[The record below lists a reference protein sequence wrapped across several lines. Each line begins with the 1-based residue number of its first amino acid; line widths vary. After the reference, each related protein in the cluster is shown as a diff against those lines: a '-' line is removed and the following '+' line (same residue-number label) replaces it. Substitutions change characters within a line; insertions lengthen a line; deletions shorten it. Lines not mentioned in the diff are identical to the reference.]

1 MNFTYNGQP
10 SRVIFGA
17 GSLQHLAREID
28 LLGAKR
34 ALVLSTPEQRAS
46 AEMIADLLGNKAAG
60 VFDRAVMHVPI
71 ETAREARQMALAL
84 GADCAIA
91 IGGGST
97 TGLGKAIALDSG
109 LPILAI
115 PTTYAGS
122 EMTPI
127 YGITEGGLKKTG
139 KDARVL
145 PRTTIYDPDLSMSL
159 PIGLSVTSGINAIAH
174 AAEGLYAVD
183 SNPIMDLMA
192 CEGIAALAR
201 ALPVIYKN
209 ANDKTARADA
219 LYGAW
224 LCGTVL
230 GNVGMALH
238 HKLCHTLGGSFNLPH
253 AEVHTIVLP
262 HALAYNQ
269 AAAPEAMQKIAKA
282 LGVNESNNTPAAQA
296 TWDLAYSN
304 GAPTSLAAIGL
315 QESDLDKAC
324 DIAMQNQYANPRPL
338 ERVALRALF
347 QDAFEGVRPR

>member
-1 MNFTYNGQP
+1 MKSFVYNGQP
-10 SRVIFGA
+10 ARVVFGA

-28 LLGAKR
+28 AMGAKK

-46 AEMIADLLGNKAAG
+46 ADMIADLLGSRAAG
-60 VFDRAVMHVPI
+60 VFAKAVMHVPI
-71 ETAREARQMALAL
+71 ETAQEARDVARAL
-84 GADCAIA
+84 GADCAVA

-127 YGITEGGLKKTG
+127 YGITEAGMKKTG

-145 PRTTIYDPDLSMSL
+145 PRVVIYDPELTSSL
-159 PIGLSVTSGINAIAH
+159 PVSMSVTSGINAMAH

-183 SNPIMDLMA
+183 SNPIMNLMA
-192 CEGIAALAR
+192 KEGLASMAK
-201 ALPVIYKN
+201 ALPAIKKE
-209 ANDKTARADA
+209 ATDMQARSQAM
-219 LYGAW
+219 YGAW

-253 AEVHTIVLP
+253 AETHTIVLP
-262 HALAYNQ
+262 HALAYNAL
-269 AAAPEAMQKIAKA
+269 AARDAMRAIAEA
-282 LGVNESNNTPAAQA
+282 LGGPSGAQA
-296 TWDLAYSN
+296 VFDLANNN
-304 GAPTSLAAIGL
+304 GAPTALKDIGMK
-315 QESDLDKAC
+315 EADLDKAC
-324 DIAMQNQYANPRPL
+324 DIAMQNQYPNPRPL
-338 ERVALRALF
+338 ERIALRQLL
-347 QDAFEGVRPR
+347 QDAFDGTRPN